1 MTVLEQL
8 RALYFNAT
16 QSTIG
21 DDFGRAID
29 LFKQLTSDEDRE
41 KAAVF
46 MEGIAEMRR
55 EWGGDGRGGGTG
67 ARPPGRGKASGP
79 GKPGAARAPGGS
91 GAAGKPGAPPR
102 RRPGS
107 KPR

>member
-8 RALYFNAT
+8 GAIYFNAT

-21 DDFGRAID
+21 EDFGRAID
-29 LFKQLTSDEDRE
+29 LFKQLTTDEERE

-55 EWGGDGRGGGTG
+55 EWQAAGGG
-67 ARPPGRGKASGP
+67 ARTPPSG
-79 GKPGAARAPGGS
+79 
-91 GAAGKPGAPPR
+91 R
-102 RRPGS
+102 RRGTRPKS
-107 KPR
+107 R

>member
-8 RALYFNAT
+8 RTLYFNAT

-21 DDFGRAID
+21 DDFANAID

-55 EWGGDGRGGGTG
+55 EWGADARSGGKGSRGRKPGPAPTRG
-67 ARPPGRGKASGP
+67 ARSR
-79 GKPGAARAPGGS
+79 KP
-91 GAAGKPGAPPR
+91 
-102 RRPGS
+102 
-107 KPR
+107 

>member
-8 RALYFNAT
+8 RAIYFNAT

-21 DDFGRAID
+21 DDFGHAID

-55 EWGGDGRGGGTG
+55 EWGADSG
-67 ARPPGRGKASGP
+67 GRGKGGP
-79 GKPGAARAPGGS
+79 PRKPGAASKRAARPR
-91 GAAGKPGAPPR
+91 KP
-102 RRPGS
+102 
-107 KPR
+107 

>member
-8 RALYFNAT
+8 RSLYFNAT

-21 DDFGRAID
+21 DDFGNAID
-29 LFKQLTSDEDRE
+29 LFKTLTNDEDRE

-55 EWGGDGRGGGTG
+55 EWGGDSR
-67 ARPPGRGKASGP
+67 GRGKGAG
-79 GKPGAARAPGGS
+79 GRKPGAAATRGPRS
-91 GAAGKPGAPPR
+91 RKPSREP
-102 RRPGS
+102 
-107 KPR
+107 

>member
-8 RALYFNAT
+8 RTIYFNAT

-21 DDFGRAID
+21 DDFGNAID

-55 EWGGDGRGGGTG
+55 EWGADTRGRDKGGSASSQGTKKSAAG
-67 ARPPGRGKASGP
+67 ARKSS
-79 GKPGAARAPGGS
+79 S
-91 GAAGKPGAPPR
+91 GAKRGAR
-102 RRPGS
+102 S
-107 KPR
+107 KLR

>member
-29 LFKQLTSDEDRE
+29 LFKQLTTDQERE

-55 EWGGDGRGGGTG
+55 EWGADSRNGGKVTRPAARGKGTRDVSAASPAG
-67 ARPPGRGKASGP
+67 ARSRPGR
-79 GKPGAARAPGGS
+79 
-91 GAAGKPGAPPR
+91 
-102 RRPGS
+102 

>member
-1 MTVLEQL
+1 MTPLEQL

-16 QSTIG
+16 QATIG
-21 DDFGRAID
+21 DDFVRAID

-55 EWGGDGRGGGTG
+55 EWGGAGPATGG
-67 ARPPGRGKASGP
+67 GRGK
-79 GKPGAARAPGGS
+79 
-91 GAAGKPGAPPR
+91 PPR
-102 RRPGS
+102 SRR
-107 KPR
+107 

>member
-8 RALYFNAT
+8 RTIYFNAT

-21 DDFGRAID
+21 DDFGNAID

-55 EWGGDGRGGGTG
+55 EWGADTR
-67 ARPPGRGKASGP
+67 
-79 GKPGAARAPGGS
+79 KPSSAAARGS
-91 GAAGKPGAPPR
+91 
-102 RRPGS
+102 RP

>member
-8 RALYFNAT
+8 RTLYFSVT
-16 QSTIG
+16 RTTIG

-29 LFKQLTSDEDRE
+29 LFKQLVTDEERE

-55 EWGGDGRGGGTG
+55 EWGADAKSTATPGGTPAARTSQRG
-67 ARPPGRGKASGP
+67 ARRAGRP
-79 GKPGAARAPGGS
+79 
-91 GAAGKPGAPPR
+91 
-102 RRPGS
+102 

>member
-8 RALYFNAT
+8 RTLYFNAT

-21 DDFGRAID
+21 DDFGTAID
-29 LFKQLTSDEDRE
+29 LFKQLTNDEDRE

-55 EWGGDGRGGGTG
+55 EWGGD
-67 ARPPGRGKASGP
+67 ARGRGKGAG
-79 GKPGAARAPGGS
+79 GRKPGAAKR
-91 GAAGKPGAPPR
+91 GAQPHKP
-102 RRPGS
+102 
-107 KPR
+107 